1 MSAVAECIPFY
12 AESEADL
19 PFGGAEAAEDAP
31 GLAALDHPIYVGAVD
46 VGQRGVFGPISLEV
60 MLDRDRVELGPF
72 VLPAR
77 QAARLV
83 RLLGLA
89 VAVLDAPALR
99 PSAPVARP
107 APLPESGRGIAG
119 WDLGL
124 ARNTTGLAAAGCPW
138 EGETLP

>member
-1 MSAVAECIPFY
+1 MSAVAESIPFY
-12 AESEADL
+12 TEADL
-19 PFGGAEAAEDAP
+19 PFGAAEATEDAP
-31 GLAALDHPIYVGAVD
+31 GLAALDRPIYVGAVD

-77 QAARLV
+77 QAARLA
-83 RLLGLA
+83 RLLRLA
-89 VAVLDAPALR
+89 VAVLDAPALQ
-99 PSAPVARP
+99 PPAPVARP

-119 WDLGL
+119 WNLDL
-124 ARNTTGLAAAGCPW
+124 ARNATGLAAAGCPW